1 MGIKGSFGLV
11 VDLGRSNDDAL
22 KQVQNIIWQE
32 NTAFSEPASTYGE
45 LRGVPRITEGKVQL
59 GDELSSACYTRFEQD
74 KLGYED
80 PAKAPLLLT
89 VSVTEYAQAHALLS
103 NLARNIYGQVPFY
116 AAMLGDLTSYYFNAE
131 LIGPEWLDFQ
141 QANVDM
147 LLLSKHHPFYA
158 DFTSSEDLAVLEQGE
173 LTRFWSQD
181 EMPDRQ
187 KRFRKVLTAFQ
198 EKSGPLNLGWD

>member
-22 KQVQNIIWQE
+22 KQVQQIIWQE
-32 NTAFSEPASTYGE
+32 TSAFSEPSSTYGD
-45 LRGVPRITEGKVQL
+45 LRGVPRITEGKVKL

-89 VSVTEYAQAHALLS
+89 LSVTEYASAHVLLKD
-103 NLARNIYGQVPFY
+103 LARHIYTQVPFY

-141 QANVDM
+141 QENADA
-147 LLLSKHHPFYA
+147 LFLSKHHPFYGA
-158 DFTSSEDLAVLEQGE
+158 FTSTEDLAVLEQAE

-181 EMPDRQ
+181 DMPDRQ
-187 KRFRKVLTAFQ
+187 KRFRDVLKAFQ
-198 EKSGPLNLGWD
+198 EKSGPLNLDWD